1 MNNYNIRYFS
11 DSISNSNNNSNS
23 NSNSNILITEDNT
36 ELIVLKKYLSD
47 FDIESKKLID
57 IENSLRI
64 LLFYIHISELNK
76 GERKTINR
84 SIVNKFQELGLSNE
98 QIGRIF
104 SEIRLKM
111 IDKEITESDIVIE
124 NIEQFIMGIL
134 TLCEEKNLNI
144 DLDDNIFNK
153 LRDSLKIFSRYDNS
167 EFNDYIKEQKI
178 ILYNNIKNYLK
189 KNTYERSVRRRIKIK
204 SLNEKDYINYI
215 K

>member
-153 LRDSLKIFSRYDNS
+153 YDNS